1 MATPHEHLTRQARAH
16 IGADDVAGASAL
28 LQYREELAQNRRA
41 RLIWRAVKAAV
52 PALPLGILLD
62 WRAGLVAAP
71 AVAAGDWAHTYQR
84 GSLSAWRKGAG
95 GERRTGRILAPLAAE
110 GYIVMHDRAIPGSRA
125 NIDHLVIGRSGVWV
139 IDSKAWHRRTRISGR
154 AGALWIGG
162 RPATSTVR
170 ALQYEHSAVTAA
182 LTHISRPIHVH
193 ALVAVHGAKLPSWG
207 GPLTAGGATLLRAR
221 QIRRWIRNA
230 PEVLDHGAAVELAAL
245 LDRAFP
251 RYTQAAG

>member
-1 MATPHEHLTRQARAH
+1 
-16 IGADDVAGASAL
+16 
-28 LQYREELAQNRRA
+28 
-41 RLIWRAVKAAV
+41 
-52 PALPLGILLD
+52 
-62 WRAGLVAAP
+62 
-71 AVAAGDWAHTYQR
+71 
-84 GSLSAWRKGAG
+84 
-95 GERRTGRILAPLAAE
+95 
-110 GYIVMHDRAIPGSRA
+110 MHDRAIPGSRA

-170 ALQYEHSAVTAA
+170 ALQYEHSTVTAA
-182 LTHISRPIHVH
+182 LTHTGRPIQVH
-193 ALVAVHGAKLPSWG
+193 ALVAVHGAKLPRWG

-230 PEVLDHGAAVELAAL
+230 PEVLDRGAAVELAAL

-251 RYTQAAG
+251 RYTPAAG